1 MMSNHVQLANHIQ
14 VSVDPIQ
21 GGVVEHWSNSTVVL
35 GCAGVLDMIT
45 APDLERRI
53 ASALE
58 KRPTSLIV
66 DLTQVTFLASHGMNV
81 LVATHRRCADGAEFA
96 VVADG
101 HVTRRPMQ
109 LIGLT
114 EILTVHPTLDD
125 ALGKVAA

>member
-1 MMSNHVQLANHIQ
+1 MSNQAQLSNHIQ
-14 VSVDPIQ
+14 AALDHTQ
-21 GGVVEHWSNSTVVL
+21 CTVVEHWSNNTVIL
-35 GCAGVLDMIT
+35 GCAGVLDMVT
-45 APDLERRI
+45 APELERRI
-53 ASALE
+53 AIALE

-66 DLTQVTFLASHGMNV
+66 DLTHVDFLASHGMNV
-81 LVATHRRCADGAEFA
+81 LVTAHRQCSAGTEFA

-114 EILTVHPTLDD
+114 DILTMHATLDD